1 MGHGARIAGGL
12 PGAVVMKAGASGC
25 GHTCTGREPVKRAAV
40 LWLWVTAGL
49 LLASGGCDREPR
61 GPHVPLRLL
70 PSGPHAVVTYV
81 ALGDSTVA
89 GVGATSPERTYV
101 RRLYGRLRAVYPRAR
116 LVNVGV
122 SGATAADVVAGQL
135 AAAISQAPTLV
146 TLAVGPNDLLTQRE
160 VTAFARDLETLCRTV
175 WTATAAVLVVN
186 LLPDLTVTPR
196 FRADPAAV
204 RGQQIEAFNAA
215 LRRSA
220 RAYGAVGVARHS
232 PSRVEVPRRPALVAA
247 DG

>member
-1 MGHGARIAGGL
+1 MDIDAGEHGMRRSLLCGALVSCYLPL
-12 PGAVVMKAGASGC
+12 PGCRRIDRKAVMVEEESEAMTRVDIVVSRGATRRESGI
-25 GHTCTGREPVKRAAV
+25 VKRA
-40 LWLWVTAGL
+40 L
-49 LLASGGCDREPR
+49 
-61 GPHVPLRLL
+61 
-70 PSGPHAVVTYV
+70 
-81 ALGDSTVA
+81 
-89 GVGATSPERTYV
+89 
-101 RRLYGRLRAVYPRAR
+101 
-116 LVNVGV
+116 

-146 TLAVGPNDLLTQRE
+146 TLAVGPNDFLTQRE
-160 VTAFARDLETLCRTV
+160 VTAFARDLEPLCRTV
-175 WTATAAVLVVN
+175 RTATAAGLVVN

-196 FRADPAAV
+196 SRADPAAV